1 VRFSLGDVVRATNGR
16 LVRSTGVTVDGV
28 SIDSRTLAPGQ
39 LFVPI
44 VGARDGHEFIPA
56 AVAAGAGAYLCADR
70 GRVGIGHVAAVVVD
84 DTVAALAD
92 LGRLARAR
100 IDGPVVG
107 ITGSVGKTTVKDLT
121 AAALRPRFVTAAAE
135 RSFNNE
141 LGVPLTLCNAADGTD
156 AAVVEMGARGIGH
169 IALLCSIATPDVGI
183 VTRVAPA
190 HLELFGTIDDVARGK
205 GELVEALPA
214 DGLAVLNA
222 EDERVAAMAG
232 RTSARVLTY
241 GRGGDLDAEDVRL
254 DDAAR
259 ATATARTP
267 WGSVELRLPLAGVH
281 MVGNGLAALAVA
293 GAAGVDLE
301 AAAAGIAAAATSPW
315 RMEVRRA
322 PSGLTVLNDAYNA
335 SPVAVRA
342 AFDALAALGAQRG
355 GRAVAVLGA
364 MAELGATGEEEHRAI
379 GALAAERGLEL
390 VAVGTDRYG
399 SGAQVVA
406 DLDEAVA
413 ALGELGADDVVL
425 VKASRV
431 VGLERLAARLLER

>member
-1 VRFSLGDVVRATNGR
+1 VRFRLGDVVRATNGR

-28 SIDSRTLAPGQ
+28 SIDSRSIRPGQ

-44 VGARDGHEFIPA
+44 VGERDGHDFIPA
-56 AVAAGAGAYLCADR
+56 AVTAGAAAYLCADR

-84 DTVAALAD
+84 DTVAALAE
-92 LGRLARAR
+92 LGRLARRR
-100 IDGPVVG
+100 IPGPVVG
-107 ITGSVGKTTVKDLT
+107 VTGSVGKTTVKDLT
-121 AAALRPRFVTAAAE
+121 AAALRPRFRTAAAE

-141 LGVPLTLCNAADGTD
+141 LGVPLTLANADEGSD
-156 AAVVEMGARGIGH
+156 AAVVEMGARGLGH
-169 IALLCSIATPDVGI
+169 IAHLCSIAEPDVGI

-190 HLELFGTIDDVARGK
+190 HLELFGTIDDVAQGK

-222 EDERVAAMAG
+222 EDDRVRGMAR
-232 RTSARVLTY
+232 RTTARVLTY
-241 GRGGDLDAEDVRL
+241 GRGGDLVAEDVRL
-254 DDAAR
+254 DDGAR

-267 WGSVELRLPLAGVH
+267 WGSVELRLPLAGAH

-301 AAAAGIAAAATSPW
+301 AAAAGIAGAAMSPW
-315 RMEVRRA
+315 RMDVRRA

-342 AFDALAALGAQRG
+342 AFDALAELAAQRG

-364 MAELGATGEEEHRAI
+364 MAELGVTGDDEHRAL
-379 GALAAERGLEL
+379 GDLAAARGLEL

-399 SGAQVVA
+399 ASARTVA
-406 DLDEAVA
+406 DLDAAVA
-413 ALGELGADDVVL
+413 VLADLGPLDVVL

-431 VGLERLAARLLER
+431 VGLERLAARLLGD